1 MGWLEGGKERG
12 KSYNYILT
20 KIYLKIELIYIQ
32 KYTVDSAGCNCIH
45 VCMYTHKND
54 ILKENNIITK
64 EGVFGDT
71 ERGTLEGSCCGNK
84 GRKMIKV
91 YLYDY
96 EMS

>member
-1 MGWLEGGKERG
+1 
-12 KSYNYILT
+12 
-20 KIYLKIELIYIQ
+20 
-32 KYTVDSAGCNCIH
+32 
-45 VCMYTHKND
+45 MYTYKND

>member
-20 KIYLKIELIYIQ
+20 KIYLKIKLIYIQ

-45 VCMYTHKND
+45 VCMYTYKND
-54 ILKENNIITK
+54 TLKENNIITK

-71 ERGTLEGSCCGNK
+71 ERGHWGGHVVVTKEE
-84 GRKMIKV
+84 R
-91 YLYDY
+91 
-96 EMS
+96 